1 MMARLQ
7 KSQLFRMYPD
17 DEELLED
24 ALTEIGQAI
33 EMTNISSGILS
44 AMMDAFASII
54 SNNLNVVMK
63 VLTSVT
69 IVLALPTMVGSIYGM
84 NIDLPLQGHPL
95 AFWYVMGAAAIVSVG
110 VVIVFIRKDWL

>member
-1 MMARLQ
+1 MAGATL
-7 KSQLFRMYPD
+7 D
-17 DEELLED
+17 DFDEDLLED

-63 VLTSVT
+63 FLASVT
-69 IVLALPTMVGSIYGM
+69 IILALPTLVASIYGM
-84 NIDLPLQGHPL
+84 NFHHMPELDWMLGYPL
-95 AFWYVMGAAAIVSVG
+95 ALLLMVFSAVVPYVYFKRRG
-110 VVIVFIRKDWL
+110 WL